1 MVRKQLRSACR
12 SRGGFALVEVLVA
25 SGVLTI
31 AVVGMAG
38 AMLSSMALQ
47 RSESESTI
55 ARLSA
60 QQVLETMQAVDFSEV
75 WACYNASTA
84 DDAGLVTPARGA
96 TFVVQGLTPVEG
108 DADGRC
114 GSIEFPETNGALRE
128 DVVDAALG
136 MPMDL
141 DGNGTVDTA
150 NHASDYTLLPVRV
163 RVDWRGPS
171 GPQVYQLETILCL
184 RANT

>member
-1 MVRKQLRSACR
+1 MGNKERKSKGHR
-12 SRGGFALVEVLVA
+12 RGGFALVEVLVA

-47 RSESESTI
+47 RSESESTL
-55 ARLSA
+55 ARLGA
-60 QQVLETMQAVDFSEV
+60 QQVLETMQAVDYAEV

-84 DDAGLVTPARGA
+84 DDAGLGTAARGA

-114 GSIEFPETNGALRE
+114 GTIEFPTVNGALRE

-141 DGNGTVDTA
+141 NADSAIDTA
-150 NHASDYTLLPVRV
+150 DHASDYTLLPVRV

-171 GPQVYQLETILCL
+171 GPQTYQLETILCL
-184 RANT
+184 RITS

>member
-1 MVRKQLRSACR
+1 MGNRKQRKRSGR
-12 SRGGFALVEVLVA
+12 RRGFALVEVLVA

-47 RSESESTI
+47 RSESEATL
-55 ARLSA
+55 ARLAA
-60 QQVLETMQAVDFSEV
+60 QQALENMQAVDFAEV
-75 WACYNASTA
+75 WACYNAATA
-84 DDAGLVTPARGA
+84 DDVGLTTPARGA

-108 DADGRC
+108 DLDGRC
-114 GSIEFPETNGALRE
+114 GAIEFPETNGALRE
-128 DVVDAALG
+128 DFVDGALG

-141 DGNGTVDTA
+141 DGDGAVDTA
-150 NHASDYTLLPVRV
+150 DHGADYTLLPVRV

-171 GPQVYQLETILCL
+171 GPQNYQLETILCL
-184 RANT
+184 RVDS